1 MSGVRYRRSRGCV
14 FSLKDH
20 LVGCPK
26 YQRKVL
32 HRPVIEDLKT
42 LLCQKAAELPVTIE
56 ALEVTPA
63 LAAGASVQEHV
74 HRFVSADPTVSP
86 QRHAN
91 QAKGYPWRLQRL
103 KYPEL
108 RSGLPSLW
116 SRSDEVGSVGQVSEE
131 TVKRCIE
138 TQKGT

>member
-1 MSGVRYRRSRGCV
+1 MRYRRSRGCV
-14 FSLKDH
+14 FSLKYH

-26 YQRKVL
+26 DRHKVL
-32 HRPVIEDLKT
+32 LGPVIEDLKT
-42 LLCQKAAELPVTIE
+42 LLYQKAAELPVTIE

-63 LAAGASVQEHV
+63 LAAGASVQDHV

-86 QRHAN
+86 QRLAN
-91 QAKGYPWRLQRL
+91 PYKGYPWRLLGL

-116 SRSDEVGSVGQVSEE
+116 SRSDDVGSVGQVSEE
-131 TVKRCIE
+131 TVKRSIE